1 MKVIIAGTRSINDYN
16 LVTTEVANSMF
27 YISEVISGTY
37 KGVDLL
43 GERFAQEH
51 GIQITRFKP
60 DWDKYG
66 SRAGP
71 IRNEKMAQY
80 GDALILIWDGKSAG
94 SKNMLNLAKY
104 YGLTI
109 HEKII

>member
-1 MKVIIAGTRSINDYN
+1 MKVIIAGTRSITDYK
-16 LVTTEVANSMF
+16 LITTEITNSMF
-27 YISEVISGTY
+27 YISEVISGTC

-51 GIQITRFKP
+51 QIQITRFKP

-80 GDALILIWDGKSAG
+80 ADALILIWDGKSSG
-94 SKNMLNLAKY
+94 STNMFKLAKY
-104 YGLTI
+104 YDLKI
-109 HEKII
+109 HQKII